1 MGLLRAKNAFYTLHI
16 PVLLLYKWTDHW
28 LNGGGGGGGVVVGS
42 QNIFSARNSCLHVKS
57 AKKIVQASFVLSMK

>member
-28 LNGGGGGGGVVVGS
+28 LNGGGGGGGWWLDLKT
-42 QNIFSARNSCLHVKS
+42 FSRPG
-57 AKKIVQASFVLSMK
+57 IPAST